1 MYPAARTRRIIG
13 ADELLFLLLWSSGYI
28 GSKIGLPLS
37 GTFTL
42 LFFRYV
48 IAVLLVGAYVSMRSE
63 WHWPDQRS
71 LLIGFLGHFLWLV
84 AVLKALEF
92 GISAGSAALI
102 AAMQP
107 VLTALIAPYLLA
119 ERNHLYQW
127 LGVLAGFVGVA
138 VFVWGD
144 AKFSGTPLVIYLL
157 PSIATIS
164 LTTITIIERR
174 GAACMTPMLP
184 IMTSLFWQLLVTL
197 ICLAPLG
204 YWVEGFAAD

>member
-1 MYPAARTRRIIG
+1 M
-13 ADELLFLLLWSSGYI
+13 
-28 GSKIGLPLS
+28 
-37 GTFTL
+37 
-42 LFFRYV
+42 
-48 IAVLLVGAYVSMRSE
+48 
-63 WHWPDQRS
+63 
-71 LLIGFLGHFLWLV
+71 LIGFLGHFLWLI

-92 GISAGSAALI
+92 GISVGSAALI

-127 LGVLAGFVGVA
+127 LGVCVGFVGVA

-144 AKFSGTPLVIYLL
+144 VKLSGTPLVTYLL

-164 LTTITIIERR
+164 LTTITIIERHA
-174 GAACMTPMLP
+174 AACIKPMLP

-197 ICLAPLG
+197 ICLAHSPIGSKGLRLTGRCHLSFQLFGLG
-204 YWVEGFAAD
+204 LWCRFCHFS